1 MSRGVTFGFQ
11 TTLTYLITVHG
22 HYGQTDRQ
30 ITMPIPRYAC
40 ASRGKNCS
48 QKVHRNGG
56 RAVIS
61 NNVAL
66 FTQRGKLGKKSS
78 KINLKIFE
86 RKIAKNIP
94 IKNDIVAE
102 N

>member
-1 MSRGVTFGFQ
+1 M
-11 TTLTYLITVHG
+11 
-22 HYGQTDRQ
+22 
-30 ITMPIPRYAC
+30 
-40 ASRGKNCS
+40 
-48 QKVHRNGG
+48 
-56 RAVIS
+56 IS